1 MNWKDSLA
9 TRVLGASMAILGVVS
24 AIAFW
29 SNITSY
35 RRDAEQRMVERA
47 AAFTAV
53 AEAAKQHAAGLHAA
67 GVFRTEDLVA
77 ELSAV
82 VKSGGDYRSAR
93 MYKTI
98 PVVAGWTAAREA
110 ARRENIDFRI
120 AAFDA
125 RNAENDPRNDKV
137 EGEFRAKLLTDLTA
151 QVGAGGSDSIS
162 RIDRNAN
169 SLHYLRAIKLE
180 ESCMLCH
187 GDPQTSPTKD
197 GKDVTG
203 FRMENWKPGMVHG
216 AFEVVM
222 PLGPC
227 DAQVAGFV
235 GSALIWCLPAAL
247 LGSWLLWWLVDRKVR
262 RPLLQLAAEMQEIA
276 EGEGDLTRR
285 LHSARR
291 DELGEAARWFDAFAG
306 RMHDAIARVAESSEP
321 VERAGVAIAGE
332 SHRLA
337 DCASHSAATIEEI
350 NATLQEIRS
359 LALRTAEGC
368 QTASSGAEAA
378 SSAALR
384 GNSESERMNQ
394 AMAAIQESSA
404 AVTRVVQVIHDVAF
418 QTNLLALNAAVEA
431 ARAGE
436 AGKGFAVVA
445 EEVRSLAQRSA
456 AAASETAK
464 MIGEAS
470 QRAENGAR
478 IAADVA
484 TVFGVITAET
494 SKVTQML
501 SGVAQRSSQQ
511 SQNVEQ
517 VTSGVS
523 VLSQA
528 TQDNAA
534 GAEELAV
541 TAKESAERIGEL
553 RRMVG
558 TFKLGVGATRG

>member
-29 SNITSY
+29 SNSTSY

-216 AFEVVM
+216 AFEGVM
-222 PLGPC
+222 RLGPC

-235 GSALIWCLPAAL
+235 GSAMIWCLPAAL
-247 LGSWLLWWLVDRKVR
+247 LGSWLLWWLVDR
-262 RPLLQLAAEMQEIA
+262 
-276 EGEGDLTRR
+276 
-285 LHSARR
+285 
-291 DELGEAARWFDAFAG
+291 
-306 RMHDAIARVAESSEP
+306 
-321 VERAGVAIAGE
+321 
-332 SHRLA
+332 
-337 DCASHSAATIEEI
+337 
-350 NATLQEIRS
+350 
-359 LALRTAEGC
+359 
-368 QTASSGAEAA
+368 
-378 SSAALR
+378 
-384 GNSESERMNQ
+384 
-394 AMAAIQESSA
+394 
-404 AVTRVVQVIHDVAF
+404 
-418 QTNLLALNAAVEA
+418 
-431 ARAGE
+431 
-436 AGKGFAVVA
+436 
-445 EEVRSLAQRSA
+445 
-456 AAASETAK
+456 
-464 MIGEAS
+464 
-470 QRAENGAR
+470 
-478 IAADVA
+478 
-484 TVFGVITAET
+484 
-494 SKVTQML
+494 
-501 SGVAQRSSQQ
+501 
-511 SQNVEQ
+511 
-517 VTSGVS
+517 
-523 VLSQA
+523 
-528 TQDNAA
+528 
-534 GAEELAV
+534 
-541 TAKESAERIGEL
+541 
-553 RRMVG
+553 
-558 TFKLGVGATRG
+558 